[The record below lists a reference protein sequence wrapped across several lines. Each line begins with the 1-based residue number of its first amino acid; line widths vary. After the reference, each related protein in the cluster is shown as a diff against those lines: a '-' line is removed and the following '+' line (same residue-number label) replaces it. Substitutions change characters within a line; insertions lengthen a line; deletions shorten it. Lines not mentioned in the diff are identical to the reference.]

1 MEDSRSKDNREDTLV
16 QGPSILQ
23 DGAVTHLPNPESA
36 PDSRSEI
43 PRQGAQYATLSTKPN
58 SNPLEQKASVVPISS
73 LDATDNDALPAS
85 VEAPTASQVS
95 HEDASSGEY
104 LSSKVEND
112 EETNELSL
120 RAVVP
125 VEVLVSNLTVAID
138 LQKSGLGAL
147 RPPFSKSK
155 TLDPSKPTTK
165 TILDDVSA
173 RMPSGSLT
181 AIIGASGSGKT
192 SMLNVMSQ
200 RISDSRLKQS
210 GRTLYN
216 GNQNLSSVRSA
227 YVMQQDVL
235 LPTLTVRETLQYS
248 ADLRLPPPTTAEERR
263 TIVEEVIL
271 ELGLKECANTRIGN
285 NEHKGCSGG
294 EKRRTSLAVQLLAN
308 PSVLFCDEVTTG
320 LDAASAFQLVKTLKQ
335 LARKGRTII
344 ITIHQPRSEIWGL
357 FDHLVLLTRGSPVY
371 SGPAQPCLEYFSKLG
386 HELPPFVNPAEHLID
401 LAAID
406 TRSPELERLSLA
418 RVTRLKE
425 AWRASPSG
433 ALSSE
438 MNEKDP
444 LLEHSDRAPSTN
456 GGRSPF
462 GRQVQVQT
470 LRTIKTTWRDP
481 MGMTGS
487 LVEVLGMSIITG
499 WIFLHL
505 DGSLTGIRSRE
516 GALYTAGSLQG
527 YLILL
532 FETYRLTLDIGVFDR
547 EYSEGVVSVSSWLL
561 SRRIARLF
569 LEDIPIPLIF
579 SIIFYFMVGFRH
591 NASQFFIFFAIELLG
606 HYLAVTLATLA
617 VAVSRDF
624 TGAVLIANMNFTL
637 QSMCSGFFVQSNQIP
652 VWVRW
657 LKYTAYVWYANGA
670 LSANEFLSHTSSP
683 YGQFYD
689 CPEPGGPSNPACL
702 EYTGTFIFAALG
714 YPDNWLWRPIVIL
727 TAFVFAFLIGS
738 GVVLRFWKVEM
749 SISKARTSEEDT
761 SVGKE
766 QIRTRSLE
774 EVRTIGIEL
783 NGLTLD
789 IQKYEPWGRKAARIS
804 ILQPINSTFEPGT
817 LNVIMGPSGSGKTS
831 LLNLMASRLYSTFG
845 TRYAVGGTMMYGG
858 SIPSEDVIRSVASY
872 VCQDDDAL
880 LATLTVRETLH
891 FAAGLRLPTWM
902 SKAEKKRRAEEVLV
916 KLGLRDCANNLVGN
930 DLIKGISGGEK
941 RRVTIAI
948 QVLTDPR
955 ILLLDEPTSGL
966 DAFTASSI
974 IEVLRG
980 LAEEGRTLVLTIH
993 QSRSDLW
1000 NHFGN
1005 VLLLARG
1012 GSSVYAGKGKSMLEH
1027 FSFLG
1032 YECPKTTNPADF
1044 ALDLI
1049 TVDLQHATREAR
1061 SRAKVSSLI
1070 SDWENV
1076 RRSQLVRT
1084 PSHISAPAELGSLKR
1099 AMTPFR
1105 IAFPLL
1111 VQRSLIGFR
1120 RDPNA
1125 ILARTMQVIGFA
1137 IIITLFFA
1145 PLKSDYESVQSRL
1158 GFVQE
1163 FVAIYFVGM
1172 LQNVAVYPVEKSVFY
1187 REHDDRAY
1195 SIEAFF
1201 LQYTVLEIPFE
1212 LLACLA
1218 FAAIAVFG
1226 AGLPRT
1232 APLFLIVAFNA
1243 FCVVNCGESIGIMFN
1258 TLFAHT
1264 GFAVN
1269 LTSVV
1274 LSVATLMAG
1283 VISLDI
1289 SPFLQAFNHLSPSKW
1304 AIGNL
1309 APYSLDGIVFTCTE
1323 AQRLPG
1329 GQCPIATG
1337 EQALQ
1342 LYNLNGNASLN
1353 LMALGIVTVGYRVVA
1368 YLLLK
1373 AKRTD
1378 WGWKERF
1385 RKRAP
1390 A

>member
-1 MEDSRSKDNREDTLV
+1 M
-16 QGPSILQ
+16 
-23 DGAVTHLPNPESA
+23 
-36 PDSRSEI
+36 
-43 PRQGAQYATLSTKPN
+43 
-58 SNPLEQKASVVPISS
+58 
-73 LDATDNDALPAS
+73 
-85 VEAPTASQVS
+85 
-95 HEDASSGEY
+95 
-104 LSSKVEND
+104 
-112 EETNELSL
+112 
-120 RAVVP
+120 
-125 VEVLVSNLTVAID
+125 
-138 LQKSGLGAL
+138 
-147 RPPFSKSK
+147 
-155 TLDPSKPTTK
+155 
-165 TILDDVSA
+165 
-173 RMPSGSLT
+173 
-181 AIIGASGSGKT
+181 
-192 SMLNVMSQ
+192 
-200 RISDSRLKQS
+200 
-210 GRTLYN
+210 
-216 GNQNLSSVRSA
+216 
-227 YVMQQDVL
+227 
-235 LPTLTVRETLQYS
+235 
-248 ADLRLPPPTTAEERR
+248 
-263 TIVEEVIL
+263 
-271 ELGLKECANTRIGN
+271 
-285 NEHKGCSGG
+285 
-294 EKRRTSLAVQLLAN
+294 
-308 PSVLFCDEVTTG
+308 
-320 LDAASAFQLVKTLKQ
+320 
-335 LARKGRTII
+335 
-344 ITIHQPRSEIWGL
+344 
-357 FDHLVLLTRGSPVY
+357 
-371 SGPAQPCLEYFSKLG
+371 
-386 HELPPFVNPAEHLID
+386 
-401 LAAID
+401 
-406 TRSPELERLSLA
+406 
-418 RVTRLKE
+418 
-425 AWRASPSG
+425 
-433 ALSSE
+433 
-438 MNEKDP
+438 
-444 LLEHSDRAPSTN
+444 
-456 GGRSPF
+456 
-462 GRQVQVQT
+462 
-470 LRTIKTTWRDP
+470 
-481 MGMTGS
+481 
-487 LVEVLGMSIITG
+487 
-499 WIFLHL
+499 
-505 DGSLTGIRSRE
+505 
-516 GALYTAGSLQG
+516 
-527 YLILL
+527 
-532 FETYRLTLDIGVFDR
+532 
-547 EYSEGVVSVSSWLL
+547 
-561 SRRIARLF
+561 
-569 LEDIPIPLIF
+569 
-579 SIIFYFMVGFRH
+579 
-591 NASQFFIFFAIELLG
+591 
-606 HYLAVTLATLA
+606 
-617 VAVSRDF
+617 
-624 TGAVLIANMNFTL
+624 
-637 QSMCSGFFVQSNQIP
+637 
-652 VWVRW
+652 
-657 LKYTAYVWYANGA
+657 
-670 LSANEFLSHTSSP
+670 
-683 YGQFYD
+683 
-689 CPEPGGPSNPACL
+689 
-702 EYTGTFIFAALG
+702 
-714 YPDNWLWRPIVIL
+714 IL

-1163 FVAIYFVGM
+1163 FVGK
-1172 LQNVAVYPVEKSVFY
+1172 QGP
-1187 REHDDRAY
+1187 H
-1195 SIEAFF
+1195 
-1201 LQYTVLEIPFE
+1201 
-1212 LLACLA
+1212 
-1218 FAAIAVFG
+1218 AA
-1226 AGLPRT
+1226 
-1232 APLFLIVAFNA
+1232 
-1243 FCVVNCGESIGIMFN
+1243 
-1258 TLFAHT
+1258 
-1264 GFAVN
+1264 
-1269 LTSVV
+1269 TSR
-1274 LSVATLMAG
+1274 
-1283 VISLDI
+1283 
-1289 SPFLQAFNHLSPSKW
+1289 H
-1304 AIGNL
+1304 
-1309 APYSLDGIVFTCTE
+1309 
-1323 AQRLPG
+1323 
-1329 GQCPIATG
+1329 
-1337 EQALQ
+1337 
-1342 LYNLNGNASLN
+1342 
-1353 LMALGIVTVGYRVVA
+1353 
-1368 YLLLK
+1368 
-1373 AKRTD
+1373 
-1378 WGWKERF
+1378 
-1385 RKRAP
+1385 
-1390 A
+1390 